1 MKSFH
6 AFPALLSNQRGF
18 TLLEIMVAIVIIA
31 LLSAISIPGLEL
43 AGERPRL
50 AEAGRIQAWMQQ
62 LADRSLLDGAAYG
75 IQLET
80 APGGGSHLQAL
91 VYYRNHWYPLE
102 EPEALALARE
112 TTLAFPPAVEAT
124 WGGIRLP
131 AVVLS
136 EGVLIPQEPLQIS
149 FTNSDARFALQWQA
163 ESGLV
168 DLLPEKRR
176 P

>member
-1 MKSFH
+1 MKSFP

-18 TLLEIMVAIVIIA
+18 TLLEIMVVIVIVA
-31 LLSAISIPGLEL
+31 LLSAISVPGLKL
-43 AGERPRL
+43 ASERTRV
-50 AEAGRIQAWMQQ
+50 AEAERIQAWIQI
-62 LADRSLLDGAAYG
+62 LADRSQLDAVVYG
-75 IQLET
+75 IQLDDQAE
-80 APGGGSHLQAL
+80 GSRHLQAMA
-91 VYYRNHWYPLE
+91 YYRNHWYPLV
-102 EPEALALARE
+102 EPEALQLAKG
-112 TTLAFPPAVEAT
+112 TSLVFPPAVDAT

-136 EGVLIPQEPLQIS
+136 EGVLIPEEPLQIS
-149 FTNSDARFALQWQA
+149 FASSDARFALQWQP